1 MSSTQSKYE
10 IYLDEQKSILANKKI
25 DLAEKQNNYDS
36 SYAVI
41 QQVQG
46 LHRQRQEVLASL
58 EDLATKEFE
67 NLDKFKLAKQQKQW
81 FECVRSFPEFA
92 DLDLTPQERLV
103 SIYQEMEQSIY
114 ETNQELNSKLTYL
127 DEKISKFCSLEQ
139 YELWLREE
147 EQQIEQLQE
156 EIHDLESNIE
166 GLEVTYQAL
175 LNQRAKEEQ
184 LQQNIDYIIDYW
196 YEDST
201 AWINTFLKTEEGPH
215 KNVPFSQERIDRLTQ
230 FLDDTLRNHNPF
242 EIVAE
247 EQRAVKKQ
255 EFITELR
262 ACFSI
267 ELITAF
273 AHTLHLQLFP
283 DNFFEGETGG
293 FGLAKLS
300 DGTLAYVGNTA
311 WQVVD
316 DVISSVDGD
325 AAPQMCRDAL
335 ERNDTTSRFYYSF
348 RPRQEDDVS
357 TTKQLCNLRRFL
369 KDFWRFDNFYEF
381 NINATLHVY
390 PQKVEET
397 AQKEAYRKYKQYMKD
412 TGSYLLV

>member
-1 MSSTQSKYE
+1 M
-10 IYLDEQKSILANKKI
+10 
-25 DLAEKQNNYDS
+25 
-36 SYAVI
+36 
-41 QQVQG
+41 
-46 LHRQRQEVLASL
+46 
-58 EDLATKEFE
+58 
-67 NLDKFKLAKQQKQW
+67 
-81 FECVRSFPEFA
+81 
-92 DLDLTPQERLV
+92 LV
-103 SIYQEMEQSIY
+103 SLKPRRNLNPINSNSSSNRSSGSCLEFPKLPTGSHSARTSSEHLPEMEQSIY
-114 ETNQELNSKLTYL
+114 EKNQELNSKLTYL

-147 EQQIEQLQE
+147 EQQIEELQE
-156 EIHDLESNIE
+156 EIQDLESNIE

-201 AWINTFLKTEEGPH
+201 AWN
-215 KNVPFSQERIDRLTQ
+215 RL
-230 FLDDTLRNHNPF
+230 LRMKKDQRTCPSHRTYRPTDSSSTTHCATNPF
-242 EIVAE
+242 ESEAE
-247 EQRAVKKQ
+247 ANALSKQ

-293 FGLAKLS
+293 FGLAKRS

-348 RPRQEDDVS
+348 RPRKEDDVS

-369 KDFWRFDNFYEF
+369 KDFWRFNNFFEF

-397 AQKEAYRKYKQYMKD
+397 AQKEAYRKYKQHMKD